1 MLQNQLLSFICSICN
16 SSKYEDDRESGE
28 RSCKKCGATSK
39 TPEDVKPIIK
49 SRFRLG
55 TKPNIMDSKGKS
67 VRGRQKTI
75 QSKRKYAESTDQNTI
90 KINLTLKRLE
100 EKILSYSGHEEFH
113 PVSERALTILKK
125 SKKRKSLATK
135 ETVAKTCAAFYAGCR
150 EINISKEIRQIAK
163 SQNIKEKRVK
173 MIYRFMLR
181 EFPELEPKI
190 DDPKLKLQKIIT
202 GMGVNQDEQLKV
214 QIKAGKMIE
223 KFLKLPESSGRNPS
237 GVAACAVYLCI
248 KGVTQNEA
256 SECSGV
262 SLSTIANNVKIMR
275 KVLKLN

>member
-1 MLQNQLLSFICSICN
+1 MTFKCTNCSAT
-16 SSKYEDDRESGE
+16 KFQDDLTIRE
-28 RSCKKCGATSK
+28 RICKKCGMTSPM
-39 TPEDVKPIIK
+39 PEEVGEGKK

-55 TKPNIMDSKGKS
+55 TKTNTKDSFGKII
-67 VRGRQKTI
+67 VGRQQTI
-75 QSKRKYAESTDQNTI
+75 QKKRKYVESTDQNTV
-90 KINLTLKRLE
+90 KINLTLKKLE
-100 EKILSYSGHEEFH
+100 EKILSFSGHEEFH

-135 ETVAKTCAAFYAGCR
+135 ETVAKTCAAFYAACR

-163 SQNIKEKRVK
+163 SQNVYEKRVR

-181 EFPELEPKI
+181 EFPELEPKP
-190 DDPKLKLQKIIT
+190 DDPKLKLQKMIT
-202 GMGVNQDEQLKV
+202 GMSVKPDEQLKI

-237 GVAACAVYLCI
+237 GIAASAVYLCV
-248 KGVTQNEA
+248 KGLTQNEA